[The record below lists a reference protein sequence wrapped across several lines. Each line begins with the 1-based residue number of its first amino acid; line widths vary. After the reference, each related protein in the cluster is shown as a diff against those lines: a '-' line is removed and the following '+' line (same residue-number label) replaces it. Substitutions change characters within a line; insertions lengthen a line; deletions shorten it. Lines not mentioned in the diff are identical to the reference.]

1 MAINVTGKWDYAH
14 GAHRHFTDSGKS
26 HREIARESD
35 SQTVANRKQQLP
47 PKIFGIK
54 CHWVSSGGRQS
65 ELCCGWHF
73 AQAHKN
79 VWTTR
84 EIGSEQATERTRVKE
99 RWSRRTT
106 NYKSCKQNSVQSA
119 LAKLFE
125 HCYLWTRVVYV
136 INCCSWSIGT
146 LDPRFTQFN
155 EVATQQQSNE
165 PQMLHSHCLSRPLK
179 FRSILLEFPAPTL
192 AYYFLLLLW
201 PRFICFCFYMNIS
214 LYYIYYILFF

>member
-1 MAINVTGKWDYAH
+1 MEWAV
-14 GAHRHFTDSGKS
+14 
-26 HREIARESD
+26 
-35 SQTVANRKQQLP
+35 
-47 PKIFGIK
+47 
-54 CHWVSSGGRQS
+54 GGRQS

-84 EIGSEQATERTRVKE
+84 ETGSEQERVKE
-99 RWSRRTT
+99 RRSRRTT

-165 PQMLHSHCLSRPLK
+165 PQMLHSNSLSRPLK
-179 FRSILLEFPAPTL
+179 FRSILLEFPALTL
-192 AYYFLLLLW
+192 AYYFWLLLW
-201 PRFICFCFYMNIS
+201 PRFICCCFYMNIS
-214 LYYIYYILFF
+214 LYYIYYILFFQLFFLNSFCVSALSQLQFA

>member
-1 MAINVTGKWDYAH
+1 MEWAV
-14 GAHRHFTDSGKS
+14 
-26 HREIARESD
+26 
-35 SQTVANRKQQLP
+35 
-47 PKIFGIK
+47 
-54 CHWVSSGGRQS
+54 GGRQS

-84 EIGSEQATERTRVKE
+84 EIGSEQEKEKEKE
-99 RWSRRTT
+99 RPSRRTT

-119 LAKLFE
+119 QAKLFE

-146 LDPRFTQFN
+146 LDPCFTQFN

-165 PQMLHSHCLSRPLK
+165 PQSLHSHCLLRPLK
-179 FRSILLEFPAPTL
+179 FRSIFHEFPAPTL
-192 AYYFLLLLW
+192 AYYFWLLLW
-201 PRFICFCFYMNIS
+201 PRFICCCFYMNIS
-214 LYYIYYILFF
+214 LYYILFSQLFFLNSFCVSALSQLQFA

>member
-1 MAINVTGKWDYAH
+1 MEWAV
-14 GAHRHFTDSGKS
+14 
-26 HREIARESD
+26 
-35 SQTVANRKQQLP
+35 
-47 PKIFGIK
+47 
-54 CHWVSSGGRQS
+54 GGRQS

-84 EIGSEQATERTRVKE
+84 EIGSEQERVQE
-99 RWSRRTT
+99 RRSRRTT

-165 PQMLHSHCLSRPLK
+165 PQMLHSNSLSRPLK
-179 FRSILLEFPAPTL
+179 FRSILLEFPARTL
-192 AYYFLLLLW
+192 AYYFLFLLW
-201 PRFICFCFYMNIS
+201 PRFICCCFYI
-214 LYYIYYILFF
+214 